1 MSDQDGKPIY
11 ILMAEDEENDVEFT
25 REAFKSAKIKNH
37 LSVVD
42 DGDQVLP
49 YLENEQNQT
58 PDLIL
63 LDINMPKMS
72 GLEVLDQ
79 LKAHPKYKTIPV
91 VILTSS
97 NSDEDIAKS
106 YENYANCYVRKPIGY
121 EQFGEII
128 KAIEDFWLTVVVLP
142 PKN

>member
-1 MSDQDGKPIY
+1 MSTTKKPIQ

-25 REAFKSAKIKNH
+25 REAFKNGKISNT
-37 LSVVD
+37 LNVVS

-49 YLENEQNQT
+49 YLEDPAKPT

-63 LDINMPKMS
+63 LDLNMPKMS

-79 LKAHPKYKTIPV
+79 LKKHDRFKKIPV

-97 NSDEDIAKS
+97 NSEEDIAKS
-106 YENYANCYVRKPIGY
+106 YENHANCYVRKPVGY

-128 KAIEDFWLTVVVLP
+128 EAIEDFWLTIVVLP
-142 PKN
+142 NN